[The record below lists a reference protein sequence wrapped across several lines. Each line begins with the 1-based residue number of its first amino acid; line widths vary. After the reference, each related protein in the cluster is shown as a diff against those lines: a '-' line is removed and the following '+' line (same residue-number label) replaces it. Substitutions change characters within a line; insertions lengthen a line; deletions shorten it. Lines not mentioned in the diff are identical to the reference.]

1 MEQSSGK
8 KFKAGYVAIVGKP
21 NVGKSTFLN
30 TVLNFKISAISPKPQ
45 TTRHKILG
53 ILTGDDYQMLF
64 LDTPGIMEKPRHELD
79 KWLLKRAFEAI
90 EDADVIV
97 MMADPKEPE
106 ELDMRIVEKIKESG
120 KPAIL
125 LINKVDEVS
134 DKKQL
139 LPVIDAFG
147 KTGVFK
153 EIIPVSILK
162 GINMDE
168 AMNAIKSLL
177 PESSPFYPEDAVTD
191 RTERFMVQE
200 ILREKIFVLYGE
212 EIPYACAVEI
222 EEFRENDPEHSGKDY
237 IRAVIHVEKDSQK
250 KIIIG
255 KDGAKIKKLGTIA
268 RQEIEA
274 FLGRPVYLELW
285 VKVSEKW
292 REKPGFIKQI
302 GY

>member
-1 MEQSSGK
+1 LDANSEK
-8 KFKAGYVAIVGKP
+8 KFKSGFVAIVGKP

-90 EDADVIV
+90 DDADVVV
-97 MMADPKEPE
+97 MLAEPAKPE
-106 ELDMRIVEKIKESG
+106 EIDMQIVEKIKDSQ

-125 LINKVDEVS
+125 LINKVDTVN
-134 DKKQL
+134 KRL
-139 LPVIDAFG
+139 ILPVIDDFA
-147 KTGVFK
+147 KTETFK

-162 GINMDE
+162 NINMDVALE
-168 AMNAIKSLL
+168 SIKKLL
-177 PESSPFYPEDAVTD
+177 PESPPFYPEDTITD
-191 RTERFMVQE
+191 KTERFLVQE
-200 ILREKIFVLYGE
+200 ILREKVFNLYGE

-222 EEFRENDPEHSGKDY
+222 EEFKEKDEKRGGKDY
-237 IRAVIHVEKDSQK
+237 IRAVIHVEKDNQK

-255 KDGAKIKKLGTIA
+255 KEGAKIKKLGTLA
-268 RQEIEA
+268 RQEIETL
-274 FLGRPVYLELW
+274 LGRPVYLELW

-292 REKPGFIKQI
+292 REKPGFIKEI

>member
-1 MEQSSGK
+1 MDANSEK
-8 KFKAGYVAIVGKP
+8 KFKSGFVAIVGKP

-90 EDADVIV
+90 DDADVVV
-97 MMADPKEPE
+97 MLAEPAKPE
-106 ELDMRIVEKIKESG
+106 EIDMQIVDKIKDSK

-125 LINKVDEVS
+125 LINKVDTIN
-134 DKKQL
+134 KRL
-139 LPVIDAFG
+139 ILPVIDNFA
-147 KTGVFK
+147 KTETFK

-162 GINMDE
+162 NINMDVALE
-168 AMNAIKSLL
+168 SIKKLL
-177 PESSPFYPEDAVTD
+177 PESPPFYPEDTITD
-191 RTERFMVQE
+191 KTERFLVQE
-200 ILREKIFVLYGE
+200 ILREKVFYLYGE

-222 EEFRENDPEHSGKDY
+222 EEFKEKDEKRGGKDY
-237 IRAVIHVEKDSQK
+237 IRAVIHVEKDNQK

-255 KDGAKIKKLGTIA
+255 KEGAKIKKLGTLA
-268 RQEIEA
+268 RQEIETL
-274 FLGRPVYLELW
+274 LGRPVYLELW

-292 REKPGFIKQI
+292 REKPGFIKEI

>member
-1 MEQSSGK
+1 LEGSSEK

-30 TVLNFKISAISPKPQ
+30 RVLNFKISAISPKPQ

-53 ILTGDDYQMLF
+53 ILTGEDYQMLF

-90 EDADVIV
+90 EDADVVV
-97 MMADPKEPE
+97 MMAEPTKPE
-106 ELDMRIVEKIKESG
+106 ELDFEIVKKIKEHG

-125 LINKVDEVS
+125 LINKVDSVK
-134 DKKQL
+134 DKKQI
-139 LPVIDAFG
+139 LPVIDEFA

-153 EIIPVSILK
+153 EIIPVSVLDGTNLDVALNI
-162 GINMDE
+162 
-168 AMNAIKSLL
+168 IKDLL
-177 PESSPFYPEDAVTD
+177 PESPPFYPEDAVTD

-200 ILREKIFVLYGE
+200 ILREKIFNLYGE

-222 EEFRENDPEHSGKDY
+222 EEFKENDPEHNGKDY
-237 IRAVIHVEKDSQK
+237 IRAVIHVEKESQK

-255 KDGAKIKKLGTIA
+255 REGSKIKKLGTIA
-268 RQEIEA
+268 REEIEA
-274 FLGRPVYLELW
+274 FLGRPVYLDLW

-292 REKPGFIKQI
+292 RQKPGFIKEI

>member
-1 MEQSSGK
+1 MEQFSK
-8 KFKAGYVAIVGKP
+8 KSFKAGYVAIVGKP

-53 ILTGDDYQMLF
+53 ILTGEDYQMLF

-90 EDADVIV
+90 EGADVIV
-97 MMADPKEPE
+97 MIADPEKPDEI
-106 ELDMRIVEKIKESG
+106 DMKIVNKIREQA

-125 LINKVDEVS
+125 LINKVDLIP

-139 LPVIDAFG
+139 LPVMDAYG
-147 KTGVFK
+147 KMEVFR
-153 EIIPVSILK
+153 EIIPISILK
-162 GINMDE
+162 RINLDE
-168 AMNAIKSLL
+168 AMDAIKKLL
-177 PESSPFYPEDAVTD
+177 PESPPYYPEDALTD

-200 ILREKIFVLYGE
+200 ILREKIFNLYGE
-212 EIPYACAVEI
+212 EIPYACAVEV
-222 EEFRENDPEHSGKDY
+222 EEFKESDPEHNGKDY
-237 IRAVIHVEKDSQK
+237 IRAVIHVEKESQK

-255 KDGAKIKKLGTIA
+255 SEGSKIKKLGIVA
-268 RQEIEA
+268 RKEIEA

-292 REKPGFIKQI
+292 REKPSFIKDI